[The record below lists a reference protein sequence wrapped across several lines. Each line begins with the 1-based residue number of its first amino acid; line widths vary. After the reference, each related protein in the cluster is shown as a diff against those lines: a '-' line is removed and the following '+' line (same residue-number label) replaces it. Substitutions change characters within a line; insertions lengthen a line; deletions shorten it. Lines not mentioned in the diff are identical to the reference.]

1 MGLEKIIKKFS
12 IIKLLSEA
20 ALDIGHKIKQLRMQK
35 NLTLEE
41 LASRCELTKGFLSQL
56 ENDISSPSIST
67 LNDILE
73 ALGSSLPEFF
83 SEKDVPSKIVFKEE
97 DFFEDDKGTYQIS
110 WIVPNTQKNEME
122 PILITLPEGGESFEM
137 APHSGEEFGYV
148 LDGSVLLILGDKKQ
162 SVKKGETFYLHGKE
176 FHKIINVNKKTA
188 KVLWIST
195 PPLF

>member
-1 MGLEKIIKKFS
+1 MN
-12 IIKLLSEA
+12 
-20 ALDIGHKIKQLRMQK
+20 IGHKIKQLRKQK

-56 ENDISSPSIST
+56 ERDLSSPSIAT

-83 SEKDVPSKIVFKEE
+83 SEENVSDKVVFKKN
-97 DFFEDDKGTYQIS
+97 DFFEDEKENYSVT
-110 WIVPNTQKNEME
+110 WIVPNSQKNEME
-122 PILITLPEGGESFEM
+122 PILLTIPSNGESFEM

-148 LDGSVLLILGDKKQ
+148 LEGSVILEMGSKSY
-162 SVKKGETFYLHGKE
+162 SVKRGETFYLHGKE
-176 FHKIINVNKKTA
+176 FHKIKNDNKKPA
-188 KVLWIST
+188 KILWVST